1 MYLPHPFAEALARP
15 RQWGQ
20 GGGGGRASIGSASV
34 WEEDGWS
41 QQGMSKSKQTHSNSH
56 APSSRGSVVFVS
68 VPFPIP
74 PHRHRPLPSCTHA
87 QPHAGDDLLPGSGP
101 GSVHGS
107 VSSRGGPSLF
117 TGGPS
122 VNTSVGYVRGTGLTP
137 VHGNNLAAP
146 PNRYPQS
153 ADLSQFDGWGFL
165 EEDLAG
171 DSWDGGGGLGQ
182 DPWSSASSVC
192 SSLAGAPGD
201 MLTLPIWG
209 NPRGRPSAAGSVASV
224 GFGGVQPEASARG
237 WVVDVELRPVGSG
250 GDSVVTVVTPVSSAR
265 RVVHGDVSSTP
276 QVGPAYARLARGFT
290 PIASVSSISNSSSS
304 SSVRPVTMARL
315 GGPGTEGGHPGLGV
329 GAVSLMPQG
338 ACTAHRGHTCAALH

>member
-165 EEDLAG
+165 E
-171 DSWDGGGGLGQ
+171 
-182 DPWSSASSVC
+182 
-192 SSLAGAPGD
+192 
-201 MLTLPIWG
+201 T
-209 NPRGRPSAAGSVASV
+209 
-224 GFGGVQPEASARG
+224 
-237 WVVDVELRPVGSG
+237 
-250 GDSVVTVVTPVSSAR
+250 
-265 RVVHGDVSSTP
+265 STP
-276 QVGPAYARLARGFT
+276 TLASPAK
-290 PIASVSSISNSSSS
+290 SSISTAATAATTSPSAVQQHSPAPRLSLPRIPSASLSKSGASTPRAPPVPLPVTAAQPPVEPVCTQCADHGPASSSKPKRGPWFVMRVIVGTILCFCVLS
-304 SSVRPVTMARL
+304 FVVEQGVCVRSFSP
-315 GGPGTEGGHPGLGV
+315 PH
-329 GAVSLMPQG
+329 
-338 ACTAHRGHTCAALH
+338 